1 MSHDSDHDDHGEL
14 GHVVP
19 MKTFNMVFGA
29 LVFLTV
35 ITVLA
40 ATQDFGM
47 FNMVVAMGIASVKAG
62 LVAMF
67 FMHLKYEDPVTWL
80 YVFFPLF
87 LLALMIGLIF
97 IDNPFRIGA

>member
-1 MSHDSDHDDHGEL
+1 MSHDSEHQHGEL

-19 MKTFNMVFGA
+19 LKVFNMVFGA
-29 LVFLTV
+29 LVCLTV
-35 ITVLA
+35 ITVGVASL
-40 ATQDFGM
+40 DFGA

-62 LVAMF
+62 LVALF
-67 FMHLKYEDPVTWL
+67 FMHLKYEDPLTWL